1 MPRYEF
7 EIDDYRGSR
16 YKVIQEAIDASAAR
30 KILVRREGVS
40 EAQIYLVG
48 QIWDDSI
55 FHSDTAPSPSPS
67 PSRSNSYSPSA
78 DSGGCLIVVLGLV
91 FASLFS
97 FFNGEEVGE
106 PQRIENSRPVPQPE
120 RVEDSRP
127 TVESRRAEDSRLI
140 FEPLADIYE
149 DAPATTP
156 SLADIYEDAPATTP
170 SLDVIPDEP
179 KPKESDCNMWARSGR
194 RC

>member
-1 MPRYEF
+1 MRSLYEV
-7 EIDDYRGSR
+7 EIRAPNALP
-16 YKVIQEAIDASAAR
+16 YKIEVEGVSSCEARTIAA
-30 KILVRREGVS
+30 RREGVS
-40 EAQIYLVG
+40 EDHVMVLFTVQKETSYSS
-48 QIWDDSI
+48 DS
-55 FHSDTAPSPSPS
+55 SSPSS
-67 PSRSNSYSPSA
+67 FSSSSQSSYSSYSPSA
-78 DSGGCLIVVLGLV
+78 DSGGCLIVVLGLI

-149 DAPATTP
+149 DTPAT
-156 SLADIYEDAPATTP
+156 IP